1 MADADLGTQRQAE
14 KALQNLDRFNVER
27 ASPSLAVFDEA
38 GWYGCCEFRRRQ
50 AALSRTASIGP
61 VFVRTSSFGL
71 EQFQFG
77 GDSNDL

>member
-38 GWYGCCEFRRRQ
+38 GRYGCCEFRRR
-50 AALSRTASIGP
+50 
-61 VFVRTSSFGL
+61 
-71 EQFQFG
+71 
-77 GDSNDL
+77 